1 MKYILSID
9 IGTTAVKGAVIGED
23 GALYGHCTSEYTL
36 ITLPT
41 GEVEQSIEVYEKAF
55 REAVRG
61 AVKNAG
67 AAAEDIKCLGFSA
80 TGETVVFMDEKGRA
94 LRNVMAWMDTRALAE
109 AEYLTSLHL
118 RDEILRKTGAA
129 SFRPSFLASKV
140 LWVKRN
146 EPEIFAASAK
156 IGLIKDYFLL
166 KLTGRFVSEDSLMC
180 DAGYWEIPSRRYWPE
195 VLKEIGIGEER
206 LPEVVWPGEELGC
219 ITAEAAEEYG
229 LCPETKINAGGMDQA
244 CGAIGAGNIRPGIVS
259 ESTGSAL
266 VSVFISDRYAYDP
279 TGGIPLFSAGL
290 PGQYMFQPFSTGAI
304 VMKWFRDQF
313 CEQEKQIEQAG
324 GPNAYTL
331 IDNEVAATAPGNDG
345 LILLPYFQGSGSPV
359 TNKRAKGV
367 YYGITA
373 SHTRGHFARAIME
386 GLAMALR
393 HMVTSTE
400 PLSGRATE
408 IRSLGGGAKSRIW
421 CQIKADVLGIPVKVI
436 AQSESAPCMG
446 AAILAG
452 VANGIWPSVEEAV
465 DRFVS
470 FSEVYFP
477 REENRAVY
485 DSAFEKYLEI
495 SLTLNGTF

>member
-1 MKYILSID
+1 MF
-9 IGTTAVKGAVIGED
+9 GED
-23 GALYGHCTSEYTL
+23 GVLYGHCTSEYALVTQ
-36 ITLPT
+36 PT
-41 GEVEQSIEVYEKAF
+41 GEVEQSIDVYEEAF
-55 REAVRG
+55 REALRG
-61 AVKNAG
+61 AIMNAN
-67 AAAEDIKCLGFSA
+67 AKPEEIKCLGFSA

-94 LRNVMAWMDTRALAE
+94 LRNVMAWMDTRALTE
-109 AEYLTSLHL
+109 AEYLTSLFHA
-118 RDEILRKTGAA
+118 DEILQKTGAA
-129 SFRPSFLASKV
+129 TFRPSFLASKT
-140 LWVKRN
+140 LWVKRH
-146 EPEIFAASAK
+146 EPEIYAASAK

-166 KLTGRFVSEDSLMC
+166 KLTGHFVSEDSLMC
-180 DAGYWEIPSRRYWPE
+180 DAGYWEIPSRRYWTE
-195 VLKEIGIGEER
+195 VLDVLGIREEN
-206 LPEVVWPGEELGC
+206 LPEVIRPGKELGL
-219 ITAEAAEEYG
+219 ITAQAAEEYG
-229 LCPETKINAGGMDQA
+229 LCSDMKINVGGMDQA

-266 VSVFISDRYAYDP
+266 VSVFISDCFVYDP
-279 TGGIPLFSAGL
+279 TGEIPLFCAGL

-313 CEQEKQIEQAG
+313 CECEKQIESASG
-324 GPNAYTL
+324 INAYTL
-331 IDNEVAATAPGNDG
+331 IDREIKATNAGNDG

-373 SHTRGHFARAIME
+373 NHTRANFARAIME

-393 HMVTSTE
+393 HMVEATE

-408 IRSLGGGAKSRIW
+408 IRSLGGGAKSRVW
-421 CQIKADVLGIPVKVI
+421 CQIKADVLGVPVKVI

-452 VANGIWPSVEEAV
+452 VANGIWPSVEAAV

-470 FSEVYFP
+470 FSEVFVP

-485 DSAFEKYLEI
+485 DRTYAKYIEI
-495 SLTLNGTF
+495 SKALDSTF